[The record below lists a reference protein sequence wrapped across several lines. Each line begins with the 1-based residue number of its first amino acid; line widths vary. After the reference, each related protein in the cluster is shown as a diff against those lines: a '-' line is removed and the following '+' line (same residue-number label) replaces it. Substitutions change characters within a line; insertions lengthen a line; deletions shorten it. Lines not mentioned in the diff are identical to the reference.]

1 MTEGTEAAADILT
14 GAVVAGTVEGRAGAV
29 PPAGVDDTH
38 GRCRN
43 CGALLTGSYCAACGQ
58 PARIHRSL
66 ASLGHDILH
75 FVFHFEGKLW
85 RTLPELVIHP
95 GRLTRRYVEGERAKF
110 ISPMALY
117 LFMVFL
123 MYAVFSLTGGAA
135 RNTDLA
141 QIPGIPDDSG
151 AAFEEIEGDLADLQE
166 QLGDAQLSGERRA
179 ELVQEIADLETSRAV
194 MEALAAGDLDRVEEI
209 EREAAARRNEVAE
222 DVAPD
227 GDRSAFENRAREVVK
242 EIQDNPALLTYK
254 LKVNGY
260 KYSWALVPLS
270 IPFMWLLFFW
280 RRDIRVYDHAVFVTY
295 SISFMM
301 LLLIVVSL
309 LGMAGVS
316 SGFLALGTQLIPPV
330 HMYRQLRGA
339 YALSRRGA
347 LLRLCFVLIAAAIVL
362 IVFIALLLLI
372 GVLG

>member
-29 PPAGVDDTH
+29 PPAGIDDTH

-95 GRLTRRYVEGERAKF
+95 GRLTRRYVGGERAKF

-194 MEALAAGDLDRVEEI
+194 MEALAAGDLDRVEEL
-209 EREAAARRNEVAE
+209 EREAAARRSEVAE

-227 GDRSAFENRAREVVK
+227 SDRSAFENRAREV
-242 EIQDNPALLTYK
+242 
-254 LKVNGY
+254 LKDVQRQPG
-260 KYSWALVPLS
+260 SADLQAQGERLQ
-270 IPFMWLLFFW
+270 I
-280 RRDIRVYDHAVFVTY
+280 
-295 SISFMM
+295 
-301 LLLIVVSL
+301 L
-309 LGMAGVS
+309 LGAGAAEHSVHVAAL
-316 SGFLALGTQLIPPV
+316 FLAAGHPRLRSRRVRDLLDQL
-330 HMYRQLRGA
+330 HDAAAHRGFAARNGGRELRVPGVGDA
-339 YALSRRGA
+339 AHSARAHVPTTARRLCAVSQGRAAAAVLCTHRGGDRALSSSSP
-347 LLRLCFVLIAAAIVL
+347 CYC
-362 IVFIALLLLI
+362 
-372 GVLG
+372 